1 MKKIINKILI
11 AAAAVVAVV
20 MLTRFN
26 MRDTMVTRGEFR
38 AAHEQLRQQIDS
50 ILKQCD
56 TLRADVRALRAE
68 ADTIKAGNRAIFETM
83 QENQN
88 HSLTDYLLNLFK
100 WKQNN
105 KYTHLYK

>member
-56 TLRADVRALRAE
+56 TMRTDLRSLRAD
-68 ADTIKAGNRAIFETM
+68 ADTLKAGQHAIFETM
-83 QENQN
+83 QENQ
-88 HSLTDYLLNLFK
+88 HRSLLDFIFK
-100 WKQNN
+100 
-105 KYTHLYK
+105 